1 MCVCV
6 CACACARIGVT
17 GNLKRERLVSPQ
29 HDDFLCQQTVSRKID
44 PYYDEINFNGQ
55 GFQIFPTKSLKIRTF
70 NDASLGSALLSSSV
84 ELFCL
89 PCWVLLSPVLISFR
103 VTVCGG
109 LAVGDKQTRNFICFT
124 LDTDRRRKSLNWLRA
139 GIHPFIY
146 RLHNLYRCSFTAL
159 HRLIWRAAL
168 WYFLT
173 LAVLRNYPNVCM
185 LLMWKVC
192 DVFPGKYLSQHWGCW
207 FVMRSK
213 T

>member
-1 MCVCV
+1 MNMVHSVISGIWHILITADSKSMCGSVFRNGHLSIVDCVCVCQHVLFVHLFIYSISLCWCVCCNRALVFFNVCMSSMCVCV

-89 PCWVLLSPVLISFR
+89 PC
-103 VTVCGG
+103 
-109 LAVGDKQTRNFICFT
+109 
-124 LDTDRRRKSLNWLRA
+124 
-139 GIHPFIY
+139 
-146 RLHNLYRCSFTAL
+146 
-159 HRLIWRAAL
+159 
-168 WYFLT
+168 
-173 LAVLRNYPNVCM
+173 
-185 LLMWKVC
+185 
-192 DVFPGKYLSQHWGCW
+192 
-207 FVMRSK
+207 
-213 T
+213 